1 VAVVALVAATTL
13 VSTPVGADFEFLR
26 WSGPNRFATSAAIS
40 ANAFP
45 AGAATVVIASGTDFP
60 DALAAG
66 PLAASIG
73 APILLTSPTALPPAT
88 AAELDRLD
96 PTRVLLVGGPNAI
109 SQAVVD
115 AVVAATA
122 GALPVDVERIAGA
135 NRFATAALVGAAA
148 FASPTTVYVASG
160 RSFPDALAA
169 APAGGVLDRPI
180 LLTETAA
187 LPPDTAGA
195 IDALADPEI
204 VVLGGPGAI
213 SDGVLAELDA
223 LTTGVVRRV
232 SGLNRFLTS
241 VAVSADAFA
250 AGSTDTVFL
259 ASGLDFPDALS
270 AAPAAASANAPIL
283 LTQTTCVPPS
293 VLTEIY
299 RLGATR
305 VVAVGGLGVV
315 GPGASGLV
323 PCSPPVTPLYSF
335 LVSDQL
341 SWVRWNPCGGAISYR
356 VDPGPGA
363 PAEVAAIGPAVAAIS
378 AATGFQFVEVPLTEP
393 AHAEIRFV
401 DTLNGPIGRGGLSY
415 LPSSFEAVA
424 GSVSVITGLSAVDLH
439 HTLIHEL
446 GHMLGLGH
454 ADDMTQV
461 MYFQLVTALADFQP
475 GDREGLRLVG
485 TTMPCIAAASLAS
498 ERVAPSVVTWE
509 DDF

>member
-1 VAVVALVAATTL
+1 
-13 VSTPVGADFEFLR
+13 
-26 WSGPNRFATSAAIS
+26 
-40 ANAFP
+40 
-45 AGAATVVIASGTDFP
+45 
-60 DALAAG
+60 
-66 PLAASIG
+66 
-73 APILLTSPTALPPAT
+73 
-88 AAELDRLD
+88 
-96 PTRVLLVGGPNAI
+96 
-109 SQAVVD
+109 
-115 AVVAATA
+115 
-122 GALPVDVERIAGA
+122 
-135 NRFATAALVGAAA
+135 
-148 FASPTTVYVASG
+148 
-160 RSFPDALAA
+160 
-169 APAGGVLDRPI
+169 
-180 LLTETAA
+180 
-187 LPPDTAGA
+187 
-195 IDALADPEI
+195 
-204 VVLGGPGAI
+204 
-213 SDGVLAELDA
+213 
-223 LTTGVVRRV
+223 
-232 SGLNRFLTS
+232 
-241 VAVSADAFA
+241 
-250 AGSTDTVFL
+250 
-259 ASGLDFPDALS
+259 
-270 AAPAAASANAPIL
+270 
-283 LTQTTCVPPS
+283 
-293 VLTEIY
+293 
-299 RLGATR
+299 